1 MAVKRSMSF
10 TDPTFVDAKSTDI
23 PQTLPVA
30 DAMFEM
36 VFADDEVVE
45 TPPKPKRSKL
55 TIKCAEL
62 DIPPSSGKC
71 ADATKSEPVVR
82 RWLNMPMPKKDA
94 APDPDNMSIWDAWL
108 KETSVIDAAPKE
120 TCVIDATP
128 KKTSVKDAA
137 PDVVENSSVKDAWL
151 LWACGKNIDARRS
164 LMSMTRR
171 KEFLA
176 ARAVQNSQKSCVDDS
191 SYESDSDASTNAGS

>member
-1 MAVKRSMSF
+1 MSF
-10 TDPTFVDAKSTDI
+10 TDPTLVDAKSTDI

-45 TPPKPKRSKL
+45 TPPKPKKSKL
-55 TIKCAEL
+55 TIKCGEL

-71 ADATKSEPVVR
+71 ADATKSEPVV
-82 RWLNMPMPKKDA
+82 MPMPKKDA
-94 APDPDNMSIWDAWL
+94 APDPVSENMSIWDAWL

-137 PDVVENSSVKDAWL
+137 PDVDENSSVKDAWL
-151 LWACGKNIDARRS
+151 LWACGKNIDARSS
-164 LMSMTRR
+164 LMLATRR

-176 ARAVQNSQKSCVDDS
+176 ARAVQNSQKSSCVDDS
-191 SYESDSDASTNAGS
+191 SDESDSDASTNAGS